1 MIRIGLNRALDL
13 LASIAVIGL
22 GFILAGATAALGA

>member
-1 MIRIGLNRALDL
+1 MNIGLNRTLDL
-13 LASIAVIGL
+13 LATFAVLGL